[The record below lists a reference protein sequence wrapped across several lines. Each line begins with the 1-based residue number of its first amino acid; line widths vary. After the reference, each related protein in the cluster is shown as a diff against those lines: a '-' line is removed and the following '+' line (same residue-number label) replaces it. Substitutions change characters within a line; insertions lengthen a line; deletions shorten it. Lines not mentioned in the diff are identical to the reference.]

1 MRLVFGSGNQH
12 KVAEVAEILGQSLP
26 ELEIVGFTGEEPV
39 EDGVNFLENA
49 MIKARNAFKLT
60 STPSFADDSGL
71 CIEVMGGAPGIFSA
85 RWSGQKSDAVNRDLI
100 LAQMQDVKSEH
111 RAASFVATIALVD
124 KTGEYSFTGIWSGNV
139 AREATGNSGFGYD
152 PIFIP
157 EGFQVS
163 AAELQPE
170 VKNSISH
177 RAMALTQFS
186 SFLKT
191 RPQ

>member
-12 KVAEVAEILGQSLP
+12 KIAEVAEILGQSLP
-26 ELEIVGFTGEEPV
+26 ELEIVGFLGEEPV
-39 EDGVNFLENA
+39 EDGVSFLENA
-49 MIKARNAFKLT
+49 MIKARNAFRLT
-60 STPSFADDSGL
+60 ATPSFADDSGL

-85 RWSGQKSDAVNRDLI
+85 RWSGQKSDAINRDLI
-100 LAQMQDVKSEH
+100 LAQMRDVKSEH

-124 KTGEYSFTGIWSGNV
+124 ETGEYSFTGVWSGNV
-139 AREATGNSGFGYD
+139 ANEATGNSGFGYD

-170 VKNSISH
+170 VKNSMSH
-177 RAMALTQFS
+177 RAMALTQLS